1 MRQPQCTQKN
11 MRMHNSLQLAILR
24 CIAQSEASRLH
35 CVAASRHL
43 PDNAAVHSVH
53 SIPGMHSHLSQQR
66 EHFLLCSHTGIFMGA
81 ACSSPQLPCKYS
93 LHIATT
99 SALALLL
106 PSPITLRTSAALPEL
121 RAILNASSKQDSRKN
136 ASTCS
141 GVITRHMGSSDRQPL
156 PSALLRAQSPQ
167 TYLNLRIAC
176 MQGLVESTGVLP

>member
-1 MRQPQCTQKN
+1 MQSRQHAQFIAI
-11 MRMHNSLQLAILR
+11 LQHAILR

-35 CVAASRHL
+35 YAPASRHL
-43 PDNAAVHSVH
+43 PNNAAVHSVH
-53 SIPGMHSHLSQQR
+53 SIPGMHSHFSQQR
-66 EHFLLCSHTGIFMGA
+66 EYFLLCLHTGILMGA
-81 ACSSPQLPCKYS
+81 ACSSPHMPCKYS
-93 LHIATT
+93 VHIATT

-141 GVITRHMGSSDRQPL
+141 GIITRQMGSTDRQPSPL
-156 PSALLRAQSPQ
+156 ALMRAQNPQ

-176 MQGLVESTGVLP
+176 MQGLAKSTGVLS